1 VDGWEQG
8 VVRKVAELAD
18 LISGR
23 KLTVS
28 TDAPGIQIYTGN
40 WLKGCPTSKSGVE
53 YNDYDGVALEC
64 QSFPDSPNRP
74 NFPSALL
81 AAGEN
86 WQRVIEF
93 HFTR

>member
-1 VDGWEQG
+1 M
-8 VVRKVAELAD
+8 VRKVAELSD
-18 LISGR
+18 PVSGR
-23 KLTVS
+23 KLIVS

-40 WLKGCPTSKSGVE
+40 WLKGSPKSKSGAE
-53 YNDYDGVALEC
+53 YDDYYGVALEC

-74 NFPSALL
+74 DFPSTLL
-81 AAGEN
+81 AAGET